1 MHTVRYFG
9 RVRPGVEALEL
20 CSTHA
25 FPRHAHDQFGLG
37 IIVSGVHRSW
47 SGRGSV
53 EAEAGDFIC
62 VQPGEVHDGL
72 PLAGAPRDWQML
84 YFAPGQ
90 AAPRRAASD
99 QGTLE
104 VARPAGHDPA
114 LARDFGRLFAALT
127 APGSDP
133 LAADEAMAA
142 VFARLRRRWSGRP
155 IPREPPPCAVARAR
169 ARLDAAVRDGL
180 AASVPVPVRL
190 DELAA
195 LEGVSRFQL
204 LRGFVRAWGI
214 TPHAYLLQRRG
225 QLARRLLARGLLPA
239 EVAAAAG
246 FADQSH
252 LTRVFRRQFGV
263 TPGRYRVALAG

>member
-1 MHTVRYFG
+1 MHTVRYFEQ
-9 RVRPGVEALEL
+9 VRPGVEALEL
-20 CSTHA
+20 CSTRA

-37 IIVSGVHRSW
+37 IIVSGAHRSW

-72 PLAGAPRDWQML
+72 PLAGAPRDWRML
-84 YFAPGQ
+84 YFAPGL

-99 QGTLE
+99 RAPLE
-104 VARPAGHDPA
+104 VVRPAGRDPI
-114 LARDFGRLFAALT
+114 LVRGFGRLFATLT
-127 APGSDP
+127 TPGSDP
-133 LAADEAMAA
+133 LATDEAMAA

-155 IPREPPPCAVARAR
+155 TPREPPPCAVARAR
-169 ARLDAAVRDGL
+169 ARLDAAVRGGM
-180 AASVPVPVRL
+180 AGSVPGPVRL

-214 TPHAYLLQRRG
+214 TPHAYLLQRRV
-225 QLARRLLARGLLPA
+225 QLARRLLARGLPPA

-252 LTRVFRRQFGV
+252 LTRAFRRQFGL
-263 TPGRYRVALAG
+263 TPGRYRAALAG